1 MLLQQKGISD
11 KRVLA
16 AMQNVPRHVYM
27 DNAFLEHAYE
37 DKAFPIGSGQTI
49 SQPYTVAV
57 QSSLLN
63 IKKGDK
69 VVVIAGAN
77 RGAEGSVLQVFPE
90 KKRAIVEGVNIVK
103 KHTKPT
109 NDNPGGINEIAAPIH
124 ISNLMLVDPKTGEG
138 TRIGRREENGKM
150 VRYSKKSGEIIK

>member
-1 MLLQQKGISD
+1 MTDSFRHQGLRKRLIMLLEQKGITN
-11 KRVLA
+11 KRVIA

-69 VVVIAGAN
+69 VLEIGT
-77 RGAEGSVLQVFPE
+77 GS
-90 KKRAIVEGVNIVK
+90 G
-103 KHTKPT
+103 
-109 NDNPGGINEIAAPIH
+109 
-124 ISNLMLVDPKTGEG
+124 
-138 TRIGRREENGKM
+138 
-150 VRYSKKSGEIIK
+150 